1 MGIIARTLI
10 SISFLTGFLVS
21 LQFIKAQAVFLAHYS
36 AKELVF
42 AVIYPVAL
50 WFFISFA
57 IRKYDFRNKFV
68 KTFIPLFVCAAIVLC
83 SVILQVERNINYVF
97 VWIFMAG
104 LISELMRWGLYEMLE
119 RYVSPSKLGVVFS
132 YQAIAQEVG
141 IVSAVG
147 FYALFPHVHLT
158 QVSLAT
164 AVAAVAILIIL
175 VMFVNPRRLE
185 FHFIARKS
193 KDFKFFDKTYQP
205 IFLSFLLMGLFAGV
219 FRMSQDNLVNDF
231 FKSHTLNQIELQ
243 KIISS
248 AMLIGSFLQMIAAFI
263 NGRVI
268 ERNRVSPIKVIST
281 TWTIHFLVG
290 VGAIVTQTLWA
301 HILFMSM
308 SKGLAGFYY
317 PALNRLSGSF
327 KYLSGLTFKSNHIFG
342 TIIFAGIVFAFIP
355 HGEYVLP
362 AVLALTFL
370 FVLIQLWILKKKMI
384 PMLEENI
391 KSEYADESVRAAI
404 GLSYLQPAH
413 YVEKMSEVL
422 HDNPS
427 QLLKKQIILGL
438 GYSHDPKSY
447 DVLLDEFRSDK
458 EEIQITVL
466 EALKVAKSY
475 KATKFALDL
484 VLSNRKSL
492 TPRVRLN
499 AAQMIAALYGEKSIP
514 ILMLGLQLE
523 DPRQLANVL
532 EALSQFRH
540 PELIDIFKGFANS
553 PTPRVRANALM
564 GLAQFPSEREFYKTE
579 VLKTL
584 NAPGMKELGQKI
596 SIFYLIGKNKNQEF
610 KDTLTKL
617 LVDQVKENNDFNNLD
632 SLNLSYLQTL
642 SWSLLRLGV
651 KEGRDV
657 FFDLL
662 KATYKQP
669 KAMSL
674 LHFMLQL
681 DQSERFDTLDQW
693 INESEA
699 PPTTRDMLIDYFEK
713 SGFNLQEEIEYLK
726 SMTLVKF

>member
-21 LQFIKAQAVFLAHYS
+21 LQFIKAQAVFLAHYT

-42 AVIYPVAL
+42 AVVYPVAL

-68 KTFIPLFVCAAIVLC
+68 KTFIPVFLCAVIVLC
-83 SVILQVERNINYVF
+83 SVILRVENNINYVF

-104 LISELMRWGLYEMLE
+104 LTSELMRWGLYEMLE

-132 YQAIAQEVG
+132 YQAIAQELG
-141 IVSAVG
+141 IVTSVA
-147 FYALFPHVHLT
+147 FYALYPHVHLS

-164 AVAAVAILIIL
+164 ACAAVLILLIL
-175 VMFVNPRRLE
+175 VTFVNPRRLE

-193 KDFKFFDKTYQP
+193 KDFKFFDKAYQP
-205 IFLSFLLMGLFAGV
+205 IFISFLLLGLFSGV

-243 KIISS
+243 KIIST

-263 NGRVI
+263 NGRII
-268 ERNRVSPIKVIST
+268 EHNRVSPIKVIASM
-281 TWTIHFLVG
+281 WSFHFIIG
-290 VGAIVTQTLWA
+290 GIAIWTQTLWA

-355 HGEYVLP
+355 HGQHILPLVLL
-362 AVLALTFL
+362 VTFI
-370 FVLIQLWILKKKMI
+370 FVLVQLLVLRKRMI
-384 PMLEENI
+384 PMLEQNI
-391 KSEYADESVRAAI
+391 KSQYADESVRAAI
-404 GLSYLQPAH
+404 GLSYLQPDD

-422 HDNPS
+422 HENPS

-447 DVLLDEFRSDK
+447 DLLLDEFRSDK

-532 EALSQFRH
+532 EALSQFKH
-540 PELIDIFKGFANS
+540 PELVEIFKGFANS
-553 PTPRVRANALM
+553 TTPRVRSNALM
-564 GLAQFPSEREFYKTE
+564 GLAQFPSEKEFYRSE
-579 VLKTL
+579 ILKTL
-584 NAPGMKELGQKI
+584 KAPGMEELGQKI

-610 KDTLTKL
+610 KEPLTQL
-617 LVDQVKENNDFNNLD
+617 LVDQLRDGIDYQNLD

-657 FFDLL
+657 FFELL
-662 KATYKQP
+662 KTTYKQP

-681 DQSERFDTLDQW
+681 DQSERYDTLDQW
-693 INESEA
+693 INESES

-726 SMTLVKF
+726 SMSLVKF

>member
-1 MGIIARTLI
+1 M
-10 SISFLTGFLVS
+10 
-21 LQFIKAQAVFLAHYS
+21 FLAHYS

-42 AVIYPVAL
+42 AVVYPVAL

-57 IRKYDFRNKFV
+57 IRKNEFRNKFV
-68 KTFIPLFVCAAIVLC
+68 KTFIPVFACLAILLCA
-83 SVILQVERNINYVF
+83 VIAQVESNINYIF

-104 LISELMRWGLYEMLE
+104 LFSELMRWGLYEMLE

-132 YQAIAQEVG
+132 YQAMAQEFG

-147 FYALFPHVHLT
+147 FYALFPHITLGG
-158 QVSLAT
+158 VSLMT
-164 AVAAVAILIIL
+164 TVLAVAIFCIL
-175 VMFVNPRRLE
+175 LTFLNPRRLE

-248 AMLIGSFLQMIAAFI
+248 AMLFGSFLQMAAAFI

-268 ERNRVSPIKVIST
+268 EHHRISPIKVIAST
-281 TWTIHFLVG
+281 WIVHFTIG
-290 VGAIVTQTLWA
+290 IIAILSQTLSG

-327 KYLSGLTFKSNHIFG
+327 KYLTGLTFKSNHIFG
-342 TIIFAGIVFAFIP
+342 TIILAGVVFAFIP
-355 HGEYVLP
+355 HGQMVLP
-362 AVLALTFL
+362 IVLAIAFGLVLT
-370 FVLIQLWILKKKMI
+370 QLYMLKKKMI
-384 PMLEENI
+384 PTLEQNI

-404 GLSYLQPAH
+404 GLSYLQPQD
-413 YVEKMSEVL
+413 YVEKMSDIL
-422 HDNPS
+422 HDHPP

-447 DVLLDEFRSDK
+447 DVLLEEFRSDK

-475 KATKFALDL
+475 KATRFALDL

-514 ILMLGLQLE
+514 ILMLGLKLE

-540 PELIDIFKGFANS
+540 PELVEIFKGYTNS
-553 PTPRVRANALM
+553 TTPRVRANALM
-564 GLAQFPSEREFYKTE
+564 GLAQFPTEKEFYKSE
-579 VLKTL
+579 IIKTL
-584 NAPGMKELGQKI
+584 EAPGMEELGQKI
-596 SIFYLIGKNKNQEF
+596 SIFYLIGKKRDQEF
-610 KDTLTKL
+610 LETLEKL
-617 LVDQVKENNDFNNLD
+617 LEDQLKNLKDYKSLD
-632 SLNLSYLQTL
+632 SLSLSYLQTL

-651 KEGRDV
+651 KKGRDT
-657 FFDLL
+657 FFELL

-681 DQSERFDTLDQW
+681 DQNERFDTIDQW
-693 INESEA
+693 INESET
-699 PPTTRDMLIDYFEK
+699 PPKTRDMLIEYFEK

-726 SMTLVKF
+726 SMNLVKF

>member
-10 SISFLTGFLVS
+10 GISYLTGFLVS
-21 LQFIKAQAVFLAHYS
+21 LQFIKSQAVFLAHYS

-57 IRKYDFRNKFV
+57 IRKNEFRNQFV
-68 KTFIPLFVCAAIVLC
+68 KTFIPVFICAAIILC
-83 SVILQVERNINYVF
+83 SVITQVEKNINYVF

-104 LISELMRWGLYEMLE
+104 LFSELMRWGLNEMLE

-132 YQAIAQEVG
+132 YQAMAQEVG
-141 IVSAVG
+141 IVSAVA
-147 FYALFPHVHLT
+147 FYAFAPHVSLL
-158 QVSLAT
+158 QVSLTT
-164 AVAAVAILIIL
+164 AVAAICILGILITFL
-175 VMFVNPRRLE
+175 NPRRLE

-193 KDFKFFDKTYQP
+193 KDFKFFDKAYQP

-231 FKSHTLNQIELQ
+231 FKSHTLNQVELQ

-263 NGRVI
+263 NGRII
-268 ERNRVSPIKVIST
+268 ERNRVSPIRVIAST
-281 TWTIHFLVG
+281 WAVHFAVG
-290 VGAIVTQTLWA
+290 VFAIVTQTLWG

-327 KYLSGLTFKSNHIFG
+327 KYLTGLTFKSNHIFG

-355 HGEYVLP
+355 HGPMVLP
-362 AVLALTFL
+362 VVLVATFL
-370 FVLIQLWILKKKMI
+370 LVLGQLLILRKKMI
-384 PMLEENI
+384 PTLEENI
-391 KSEYADESVRAAI
+391 KSEHVDESVRAAI
-404 GLSYLQPAH
+404 GLSYLQPDD
-413 YVEKMSEVL
+413 YVEKMSEIL
-422 HDNPS
+422 DEKPP

-447 DVLLDEFRSDK
+447 DVLLQEFRSDK

-475 KATKFALDL
+475 KATRFALDL

-499 AAQMIAALYGEKSIP
+499 AAQMVVALYGEKSIP

-532 EALSQFRH
+532 EALSQFKH
-540 PELIDIFKGFANS
+540 LELVDIFKGFVNS
-553 PTPRVRANALM
+553 ATPRVRANALM
-564 GLAQFPSEREFYKTE
+564 GLSQFPDQKEFYKE
-579 VLKTL
+579 EILKTL
-584 NAPGMKELGQKI
+584 GAPGMEELGHKI

-610 KDTLTKL
+610 KDTLIRL
-617 LVDQVKENNDFNNLD
+617 LIAQIKQPEEYKNLD
-632 SLNLSYLQTL
+632 AQSLSYIQTL

-662 KATYKQP
+662 QVTYRQP

-674 LHFMLQL
+674 LHFILQL
-681 DQSERFDTLDQW
+681 DQNERYDTLDQW
-693 INESEA
+693 INESET
-699 PPTTRDMLIDYFEK
+699 PPATRDMLLDYFEK
-713 SGFNLQEEIEYLK
+713 SGFNLEEEIEYLK
-726 SMTLVKF
+726 SMNLVKF